1 MRKKIYK
8 NTIQYIRWDSNPY
21 LKDNTFSD
29 QRLRLLGHAY
39 SQHNQSNYYTQHAQ
53 RKIFISPIPR
63 KGILAVVNCQLLVD
77 SYEMEIDS
85 AEN

>member
-1 MRKKIYK
+1 MRKKVYK
-8 NTIQYIRWDSNPY
+8 NTKQYIGWDSNPY
-21 LKDNTFSD
+21 LKDITLLG
-29 QRLRLLGHAY
+29 QRLRPLVKLWC
-39 SQHNQSNYYTQHAQ
+39 YYTQRAQ

>member
-1 MRKKIYK
+1 M
-8 NTIQYIRWDSNPY
+8 
-21 LKDNTFSD
+21 LKE
-29 QRLRLLGHAY
+29 
-39 SQHNQSNYYTQHAQ
+39 
-53 RKIFISPIPR
+53 KMFISPNPW

>member
-1 MRKKIYK
+1 MEFEPYTWSIMRFRASALRRSATMSVK
-8 NTIQYIRWDSNPY
+8 
-21 LKDNTFSD
+21 LKAK
-29 QRLRLLGHAY
+29 LWC
-39 SQHNQSNYYTQHAQ
+39 YYTQLGQ
-53 RKIFISPIPR
+53 RKSFISPIPR